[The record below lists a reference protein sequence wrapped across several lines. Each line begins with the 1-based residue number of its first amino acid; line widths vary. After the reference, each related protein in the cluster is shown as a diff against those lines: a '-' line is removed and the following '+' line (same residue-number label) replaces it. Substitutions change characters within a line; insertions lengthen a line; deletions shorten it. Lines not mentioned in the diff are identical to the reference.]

1 MKQFF
6 SINEYSFFKLIWII
20 ILLPKEL
27 QFIYIMFIALKLNK
41 NISKKIDFTGT
52 IIIIYSLVHIF
63 SIYININL
71 YSFNISRILA
81 ALNSALIWIIAF
93 LMYMYYKNNKVD
105 ITKISKY
112 CFFNMVI
119 LILISLISLIMFNVL
134 KFNKFNVGS
143 LYLFTTDWFMGKPQ
157 LRFAGF
163 FNYSNLVTLFYV
175 IFFPISLIYVG
186 KNKKNIIT
194 VSYIILSIIPIFISL
209 SRSGFVIIII
219 SYILT
224 LIYFLYNKLDRRLF
238 IIAIIFIL
246 ISIIILLVY
255 YNGLSNLRNSILE
268 LINGREGSNGT
279 RSYIYEESINIT
291 TLYSP
296 IWGLGVKAISNTGYP
311 LGSHSTYIGFY
322 YKAGIIGLVFG
333 SLALVL
339 VTLRLIFSRVKS
351 LNYKM
356 ISIFLIIVIFML
368 IFEDID
374 GENWLVVSYFILV
387 GCMLNYKNWINYG
400 IKRLY

>member
-6 SINEYSFFKLIWII
+6 PINEYSFFKLIWII